1 MEIETLAMS
10 LSLSPKQRGPQ
21 HAISATHWG
30 ANIRVICCRAE
41 PAVQSREH
49 VACCIEY
56 CPRCR
61 AKTAE
66 HQRACCTL
74 VHQTVHAAH

>member
-21 HAISATHWG
+21 HAISAAHWG

-41 PAVQSREH
+41 AALQSSFD
-49 VACCIEY
+49 
-56 CPRCR
+56 R
-61 AKTAE
+61 AKN
-66 HQRACCTL
+66 QKAC
-74 VHQTVHAAH
+74 